1 MATAREAH
9 MRSMARL
16 MEVGRMRLDGKTI
29 KQIAEHYGLSTSYIH
44 MLTKKFERVTTP
56 RYIDNKYINPFS
68 GYMRKEESKELTH
81 IKDWLEFLTEAPYD
95 NTTN

>member
-9 MRSMARL
+9 MRRMQRL
-16 MEVGRMRLDGKTI
+16 MEVGRMHLDGKST
-29 KQIAEHYGLSTSYIH
+29 KQIAEHYGFSPSYAY
-44 MLTKKFERVTTP
+44 MLTKQFNRYTTP
-56 RYIDNKYINPFS
+56 QGVGKLSRYMSD
-68 GYMRKEESKELTH
+68 KESEELTH